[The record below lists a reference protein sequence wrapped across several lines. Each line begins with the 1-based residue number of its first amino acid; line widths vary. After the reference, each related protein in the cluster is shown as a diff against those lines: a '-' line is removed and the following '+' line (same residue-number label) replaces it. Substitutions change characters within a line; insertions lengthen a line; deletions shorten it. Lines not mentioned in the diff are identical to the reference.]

1 MEYLQK
7 NEIVLAVLVIHLSQW
22 GRSNKFRNHCLLVEY
37 NLVSRSWLV
46 VPTKPNPLLFNCLTW
61 LDDDLTLPTLQINEY
76 DSNHHP
82 LLHKGVPQLK
92 NLVKFTFHT
101 KYVNACTI
109 YHHYH
114 QLLAIFQS
122 HLSRFKWSVDTST
135 YEFRSFETFGIF

>member
-76 DSNHHP
+76 NSNHHP
-82 LLHKGVPQLK
+82 PASQRGPSIE
-92 NLVKFTFHT
+92 KFGQIYIPYQIRMH
-101 KYVNACTI
+101 CTI
-109 YHHYH
+109 YHHY

>member
-76 DSNHHP
+76 NSNHHP
-82 LLHKGVPQLK
+82 PASQRGPSIEKFGQIYIPYQIRKCMYNIPPLPPASCYLSKSSFKIQ
-92 NLVKFTFHT
+92 VKCRH
-101 KYVNACTI
+101 
-109 YHHYH
+109 
-114 QLLAIFQS
+114 
-122 HLSRFKWSVDTST
+122 
-135 YEFRSFETFGIF
+135 